1 MLALLYWV
9 SFGQV
14 GDGGMGEVT
23 DSVVVLDGFGDE
35 GVDEEGDFLIRWWH
49 FDFFKSFSPSV
60 LEGLGWE
67 IEA

>member
-1 MLALLYWV
+1 
-9 SFGQV
+9 
-14 GDGGMGEVT
+14 MGEVT

-49 FDFFKSFSPSV
+49 FEIFFKSFSPSV

>member
-1 MLALLYWV
+1 M
-9 SFGQV
+9 
-14 GDGGMGEVT
+14 
-23 DSVVVLDGFGDE
+23 LDGFGDE